1 MITVKDKVKRKLLD
15 NFSILSSDLYK
26 VIHLGLSTGGDYAD
40 IYMQNRISEF
50 WVLEDNK
57 VKQCF
62 YDVTQGA
69 AVHVS
74 NKEQS
79 GFAYTEDISVVNL
92 LKIAKQASLISS
104 GSKHAKCNDFLETKY
119 NKIYSDK
126 IFDIDNIKKIKL
138 LEDLNDF
145 AYKECSNIS
154 KVRANLSI
162 EHDLIYF
169 VNNLGDEVYSSR
181 PMVRLD
187 VNIIITNENRKEQG
201 HAGIGGRY
209 SLSEFLLKRPE
220 KSIVKEAIAIATHAL
235 FAKQAPAGNMP
246 VVLGPGWP
254 GVLLHEAVGHGLEA
268 DFNRKK
274 SSVYTDMMGKKIA
287 NDKCTIIDNA
297 LIPNCRG
304 SLDIDDEGVIG
315 QETVLVENGV
325 LNSFMTDR
333 LSSRIMNIQ
342 STGNGRRESYAH
354 MPMPRMT
361 NTYMQAGDDDPLD
374 IIKSVEQGIYCTNF
388 SGGQVDI
395 TSGKFV
401 FAANVA
407 CLIEQGKLTQPV
419 KNLTLIGDGSEV
431 LKQVSM
437 IGFDLSL
444 DNGIGVCG
452 KDGQSVP
459 VGVGQPTLKVDIM
472 TVGGADF
479 S

>member
-1 MITVKDKVKRKLLD
+1 MRTIKHEITRKLLGE
-15 NFSILSSDLYK
+15 FSVSSSDLYK
-26 VIHLGLSTGGDYAD
+26 SINVALSTGGDYAD

-50 WVLEDNK
+50 WALEDNK
-57 VKQCF
+57 VKQCC
-62 YDVTQGA
+62 YDVIQGA
-69 AVHVS
+69 AVHVT

-79 GFAYTEDISVVNL
+79 GFAYTEDISAANL
-92 LKIAKQASLISS
+92 LKIAKQASLIST
-104 GSKHAKCNDFLETKY
+104 GSQNYKCNDFLEIRY
-119 NKIYSDK
+119 NRIYSDK
-126 IFDIDNIKKIKL
+126 ILDIDNLKKMKL

-145 AYKECSNIS
+145 AYKECSNVS

-162 EHDLIYF
+162 EYDLIYF
-169 VNNLGDEVYSSR
+169 VNNLGNEVYSAR

-187 VNIIITNENRKEQG
+187 VNIIITNEDKKEQG

-209 SLSEFLLKRPE
+209 SLSDFLLQSPHKT
-220 KSIVKEAIAIATHAL
+220 IVKEAIDVANHAL
-235 FAKQAPAGNMP
+235 LSNQAPAGNMP

-274 SSVYTDMMGKKIA
+274 SSVYTDMIGKQIA
-287 NDKCTIIDNA
+287 NSRCTIIDNA
-297 LIPNCRG
+297 LISNCRG
-304 SLDIDDEGVIG
+304 SLDVDDEGVKG
-315 QETVLVENGV
+315 QETILVEKGI

-333 LSSRIMNIQ
+333 LSARIMNIHA
-342 STGNGRRESYAH
+342 TGNGRRESYAH

-361 NTYMQAGDDDPLD
+361 NTYMQAGDDDPVD
-374 IIKSVEQGIYCTNF
+374 IIRSVEKGIYCTNF

-407 CLIEQGKLTQPV
+407 YLIENGKLTQPV

-431 LKQVSM
+431 LKEVSM

-452 KDGQSVP
+452 KDSQSVP
-459 VGVGQPTLKVDIM
+459 VGVGQPTLKIDVM

-479 S
+479 T